1 MYRALSI
8 SVSFHLLLFAGVY
21 WSAQLSLMMIKSQIK
36 KEELG
41 GVIQVDLLY
50 KPTDTAMR
58 KSVIKRELPPP
69 KVKTK
74 IKEDLPSLL
83 KKVKP
88 KPTPKPVERKKDF
101 KALFD
106 KIRDE
111 TGLDREKAPKKD
123 NFPTNIDGEKDA
135 RGTGGRSLAKMSA
148 AQLALQTAAR
158 QHYRLPQAD
167 DLRKKHPEALGYISV
182 KLIGMGNQLQIVSLD
197 HLQRSGFSILD
208 QACENALRHA
218 MSEETFAPDI
228 VAELSGKENTITC
241 QF

>member
-21 WSAQLSLMMIKSQIK
+21 WSAQLSLMLIKSQIK
-36 KEELG
+36 KEEIG

-58 KSVIKRELPPP
+58 KSPIKRELPPP

-74 IKEDLPSLL
+74 VKEDLPTLV

-88 KPTPKPVERKKDF
+88 KPISRPAEPKKDF

-111 TGLDREKAPKKD
+111 TGLDRERAPKED
-123 NFPTNIDGEKDA
+123 NFPTNVDGEKDA
-135 RGTGGRSLAKMSA
+135 RGTGGRSLVKMSP

-158 QHYRLPQAD
+158 KHYRLPQAL
-167 DLRKKHPEALGYISV
+167 DLRKKHPNALGYISV
-182 KLIGMGNQLQIVSLD
+182 KLIGMGNSLQIVSLD
-197 HLQRSGFSILD
+197 HLQRSGFNILD

-218 MSEETFAPDI
+218 MNEETFAPDI